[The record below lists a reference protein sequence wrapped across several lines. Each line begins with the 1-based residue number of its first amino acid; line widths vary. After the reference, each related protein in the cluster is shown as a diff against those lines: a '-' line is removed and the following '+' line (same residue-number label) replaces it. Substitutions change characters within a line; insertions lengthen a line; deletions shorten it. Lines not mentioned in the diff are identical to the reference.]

1 MKTYTG
7 VVVTTYQQKMTV
19 QANTPEEA
27 MDLMYEQSNPL
38 GGSAHSEATATIEKL
53 TEVKGESK

>member
-27 MDLMYEQSNPL
+27 MVLMFDQANPM
-38 GGSAHSEATATIEKL
+38 GDGTNGEMVIEKL
-53 TEVKGESK
+53 TETKGESK